1 MHSKYSKHVFSAVL
15 AAALVV
21 PFAPATAQEKYP
33 ARPIEII
40 VPWGPGGGADIL
52 GRQASKFLEPILKVS
67 MPVINAPGATGQ
79 TGLNKMLAGA
89 ADGYT
94 ISVMTGDT
102 FGTLAGKAP
111 KWKFSDITPI
121 AIMIKTP
128 SGFFVKEGGKYK
140 TWADVEKAAKAG
152 PLKVGIT
159 GFGSPDD
166 YTVKYYAKKGLKL
179 IGVPF
184 AKPGERYT
192 SILGGHADLLYEQ
205 PGDMK
210 GYLAN
215 KQMRP
220 VLLFSAKRDP
230 KFPDA
235 VASGELGDKIFLP
248 QMRMIIVKAGT
259 PADRV
264 KVLSDALTKVSKSK
278 EYTDYLK
285 DQLGDADSFMP
296 ADAAKKFLA
305 GELAELKKYSK

>member
-1 MHSKYSKHVFSAVL
+1 MHSKHVFSALL
-15 AAALVV
+15 AAALLV

-33 ARPIEII
+33 ARPIELI

-52 GRQASKFLEPILKVS
+52 GRKIGKMLEPIVKVS

-111 KWKFSDITPI
+111 KWKLSDIVPI
-121 AIMIKTP
+121 AVMIRTP
-128 SGFFVKEGGKYK
+128 SGFFVKEGGDFK
-140 TWADVEKAAKAG
+140 TWADVEKAAKTK
-152 PLKVGIT
+152 PLKVAIT
-159 GFGSPDD
+159 GFGSPDE

-205 PGDMK
+205 PGDVK
-210 GYLAN
+210 GYLSN

-220 VLLFSAKRDP
+220 VLLFTPKRDP
-230 KFPDA
+230 KYPDTT
-235 VASGELGDKIFLP
+235 ASGELGDKIFLP

-259 PADRV
+259 PPDRI
-264 KVLSDALTKVSKSK
+264 KVLSDALAQVSKSQ
-278 EYTDYLK
+278 EYADYLK
-285 DQLGDADSFMP
+285 EQLGDADSFLP
-296 ADAAKKFLA
+296 SDAAKKFLEN
-305 GELAELKKYSK
+305 ELAELKKYSK